1 MELLQELLSF
11 IMGAGEAIWGLVVL
25 CSAFVLDM
33 LKALHA
39 NPFLEGLTIGLVSA
53 WALDNRDKNIVTKVL
68 STPLKLVLDALNYV
82 GGQLTRLSRRAL
94 LLAKKPFTWLS
105 GGGRWLYE
113 SVKGG
118 LASLRAKFSR
128 SKD

>member
-11 IMGAGEAIWGLVVL
+11 IMGAAATIWGLVVL
-25 CSAFVLDM
+25 CSAFAFDM

-39 NPFLEGLTIGLVSA
+39 TPFLEGLTIGLGSA

-94 LLAKKPFTWLS
+94 LLAKKPFTWLN